1 MFAGASVTPN
11 TSYSIKLVISDALD
25 SSYDAAVFLEAGS
38 FDLGGN
44 LGEDVTVEAGN
55 ALCLGDTI
63 TLDSQLEGADHIWYF
78 NGEIIEGESNSIIE
92 ISEAGTYSVDIV
104 FGEEC
109 ATSDSIL
116 VEYKSTPIIDSV
128 SDLVLCNA
136 GNPLFDLT
144 ENDSLILGSQDSTE
158 FNISYHNSEDDAEND
173 IDPIISNLSS
183 YSVDG
188 DTEIIYVR
196 IEDALSQS
204 CFTTGSFELILA
216 DAPPISNVSDLLLC
230 DDITNDGIE
239 VFNLELQTADI
250 LGDLSPQ
257 SYDVTYYITFDDEIK
272 NLIN

>member
-1 MFAGASVTPN
+1 MHLN

-44 LGEDVTVEAGN
+44 LGEDVTIEAGN
-55 ALCLGDTI
+55 ALCLVYNNIDFSLKEQI
-63 TLDSQLEGADHIWYF
+63 IWYF

-116 VEYKSTPIIDSV
+116 VEYKPTPIIDSI

-136 GNPLFDLT
+136 GNPLFDLK
-144 ENDSLILGSQDSTE
+144 NDPLILGSQDSTE

-188 DTEIIYVR
+188 DTEI
-196 IEDALSQS
+196 
-204 CFTTGSFELILA
+204 FTSELKML
-216 DAPPISNVSDLLLC
+216 
-230 DDITNDGIE
+230 
-239 VFNLELQTADI
+239 
-250 LGDLSPQ
+250 
-257 SYDVTYYITFDDEIK
+257 
-272 NLIN
+272 

>member
-1 MFAGASVTPN
+1 M
-11 TSYSIKLVISDALD
+11 
-25 SSYDAAVFLEAGS
+25 FLEAGS

-44 LGEDVTVEAGN
+44 LGEDVTIEAGN

-78 NGEIIEGESNSIIE
+78 NGEIIEDESNSIIE

-116 VEYKSTPIIDSV
+116 VEYKPTPIIDSV

-173 IDPIISNLSS
+173 IDPIISNLSN
-183 YSVDG
+183 YSIDG

-196 IEDALSQS
+196 IEDAVSQS
-204 CFTTGSFELILA
+204 CFTIGSFELILTG
-216 DAPPISNVSDLLLC
+216 APPISSVSDLVLC
-230 DDITNDGIE
+230 DDISNDGIE
-239 VFNLELQTADI
+239 VFNLELQTPDI
-250 LGDLSPQ
+250 LGD
-257 SYDVTYYITFDDEIK
+257 
-272 NLIN
+272 